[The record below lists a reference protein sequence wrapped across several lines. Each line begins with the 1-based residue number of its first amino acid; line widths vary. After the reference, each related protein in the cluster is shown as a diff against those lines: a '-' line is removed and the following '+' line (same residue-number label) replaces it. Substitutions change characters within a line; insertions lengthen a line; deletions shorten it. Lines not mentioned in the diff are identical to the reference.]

1 MKIITMGLKGL
12 ALAIGCLALLSCNPL
27 ENKTESS
34 SLLIVENL
42 TGINTEGQ
50 EVSYLESDVVRLDT
64 AGNPFVTADPAV
76 VTFSAKLLDPGSS
89 LGPSQYNDIIVD
101 RYVVRYT
108 RVEGK
113 NQEGVD
119 VPYAFEGS
127 LSTIVK
133 INSLVVISFPIVRAT
148 AKLEPPLVN
157 LVSTTAEGV
166 LQVTAQVNFYGHDLM
181 NKKVTAT
188 GYLAI
193 FFANWADKN

>member
-1 MKIITMGLKGL
+1 MGLKGM

-34 SLLIVENL
+34 SLLIVQNL
-42 TGINTEGQ
+42 TGVNTEGQ
-50 EVSYLESDVVRLDT
+50 EVSYLESDVVRLDN

-76 VTFSAKLLDPGSS
+76 VTFSAKLLDLTSS
-89 LGPSQYNDIIVD
+89 RGPSQYNDIIID

-127 LSTIVK
+127 LSTMVQ
-133 INSLVVISFPIVRAT
+133 INSVTEISFPIVRAA

-157 LVSTTAEGV
+157 LASTTAEGV
-166 LQVTAQVNFYGHDLM
+166 LQVTARVDFYGHDMM
-181 NKKVTAT
+181 NKKITAT

-193 FFANWADKN
+193 FFANYADK

>member
-1 MKIITMGLKGL
+1 MGLKGL
-12 ALAIGCLALLSCNPL
+12 ALAIGCLALLSCNPF
-27 ENKTESS
+27 ENKTESN

-42 TGINTEGQ
+42 TGVDSTGK
-50 EVSYLESDVVRLDT
+50 EVSYLESDVVQLDSV
-64 AGNPFVTADPAV
+64 GNAFVTADPAV
-76 VTFSAKLLDPGSS
+76 VTFSAKLLEPISS

-127 LSTIVK
+127 LSTMVK
-133 INSLVVISFPIVRAT
+133 INSVTEISFPIVRAT
-148 AKLEPPLVN
+148 AKLEPPLLTLAN
-157 LVSTTAEGV
+157 TTAEGV
-166 LQVTAQVNFYGHDLM
+166 LQVTAQVDFYGHDMM

-193 FFANWADKN
+193 FFANWADR

>member
-1 MKIITMGLKGL
+1 MKSLTMGLKGM

-34 SLLIVENL
+34 SLLIVQNL
-42 TGINTEGQ
+42 TGVNTEGQ
-50 EVSYLESDVVRLDT
+50 EVSYLESDVVRLDN

-76 VTFSAKLLDPGSS
+76 VTFSAKLLDLTSS
-89 LGPSQYNDIIVD
+89 RGPSQYNDIIID

-127 LSTIVK
+127 LSTMVQ
-133 INSLVVISFPIVRAT
+133 INSVTEISFPIVRAA

-157 LVSTTAEGV
+157 LASTTAEGV
-166 LQVTAQVNFYGHDLM
+166 LQVTARVDFYGHDMM
-181 NKKVTAT
+181 NKKITAT

-193 FFANWADKN
+193 FFANYADK

>member
-1 MKIITMGLKGL
+1 MKSLTMGLKGM

-34 SLLIVENL
+34 SILIVQNL
-42 TGINTEGQ
+42 TGFNAEGQ
-50 EVSYLESDVVRLDT
+50 EVSYLESDVLET
-64 AGNPFVTADPAV
+64 KEGNSWVTADPAV
-76 VTFSAKLLDPGSS
+76 VTFSAKLLNFNSS

-127 LSTIVK
+127 LSTMVQ
-133 INSLVVISFPIVRAT
+133 INSVTEISFPIVRAA
-148 AKLEPPLVN
+148 AKLEPPLLN
-157 LVSTTAEGV
+157 LASTTAEGV
-166 LQVTAQVNFYGHDLM
+166 LQVTARVDFYGHDMM

-193 FFANWADKN
+193 FFAEWLDE

>member
-1 MKIITMGLKGL
+1 MKSLTMGLKGM

-34 SLLIVENL
+34 SILIVQNL
-42 TGINTEGQ
+42 TGFNAEGQ
-50 EVSYLESDVVRLDT
+50 EVSYLESDVLET
-64 AGNPFVTADPAV
+64 KEGNSWVTADPAV
-76 VTFSAKLLDPGSS
+76 VTFSAKLLNFNSS

-127 LSTIVK
+127 LSTMVQ
-133 INSLVVISFPIVRAT
+133 INSVTEISFPIVRAA

-157 LVSTTAEGV
+157 LASTTAEGV
-166 LQVTAQVNFYGHDLM
+166 LQVTARVDFYGHDMM
-181 NKKVTAT
+181 NKKVSAT

-193 FFANWADKN
+193 FFAEWLDE

>member
-1 MKIITMGLKGL
+1 MKSLTMGLKGM

-34 SLLIVENL
+34 SILIVQNL
-42 TGINTEGQ
+42 TGFNAEGQ
-50 EVSYLESDVVRLDT
+50 EVSYLESDVLET
-64 AGNPFVTADPAV
+64 KEGNSWVTADPAV
-76 VTFSAKLLDPGSS
+76 VTFSAKLLNFNSS

-127 LSTIVK
+127 LSTMVQ
-133 INSLVVISFPIVRAT
+133 INSVTEISFPIVRAT

-157 LVSTTAEGV
+157 LASTTAEGV
-166 LQVTAQVNFYGHDLM
+166 LQVTARVDFYGHDMM
-181 NKKVTAT
+181 NKKVSATA
-188 GYLAI
+188 YLAI
-193 FFANWADKN
+193 FFANWADK

>member
-1 MKIITMGLKGL
+1 MKSLTMGLKGM

-34 SLLIVENL
+34 SILIVQNL
-42 TGINTEGQ
+42 TGLNAEGQ
-50 EVSYLESDVVRLDT
+50 EVNYLESDVVRLDT
-64 AGNPFVTADPAV
+64 AGNPFVTPDPAV
-76 VTFSAKLLDPGSS
+76 VVFSAKLLNFNSS

-127 LSTIVK
+127 LSIMVQ
-133 INSLVVISFPIVRAT
+133 INSVTEISFPIVRAT

-157 LVSTTAEGV
+157 LASTTAEGV
-166 LQVTAQVNFYGHDLM
+166 LQVTARVDFYGHDMM
-181 NKKVTAT
+181 NKKVSATA
-188 GYLAI
+188 YLAI
-193 FFANWADKN
+193 FFANWADK

>member
-1 MKIITMGLKGL
+1 MKSLIMGLKGM
-12 ALAIGCLALLSCNPL
+12 ALAVGCLALLSCNPH

-34 SLLIVENL
+34 SLLIVQNL
-42 TGINTEGQ
+42 TGFNAEGQ
-50 EVSYLESDVVRLDT
+50 EVSYLESDVLET
-64 AGNPFVTADPAV
+64 KEGNSWVTADPAV
-76 VTFSAKLLDPGSS
+76 VTFSAKLLNFNSS

-127 LSTIVK
+127 LSTMVQ
-133 INSLVVISFPIVRAT
+133 INSVTEISFPIVRAA

-157 LVSTTAEGV
+157 LASTTAEGV
-166 LQVTAQVNFYGHDLM
+166 LQVTARVDFYGHDMM

-193 FFANWADKN
+193 FFAEWLDE